1 MALNNKTYFSVLD
14 LTSGFWHCKL
24 DKQSSELCKFSTPF
38 GIYQF
43 LRLPFGLNV
52 SPEIFQKAV
61 YDLFGDI
68 EGVVLYFDDML
79 IVAKTEEEH
88 DQIFLKVIER
98 AKEHNVRFNP
108 SKIQYKR
115 KSVKFLG
122 HVYSESGKT
131 IDPDRVEAIMLLKSP
146 RNVKELQRLLGII
159 NHVREFIPNLAD
171 ETSCLTQLIRK
182 NVHYEW
188 LPFHEEALDRIK
200 SKIVNAVSLVTF
212 DPNKPTEI
220 QCDASKDGLGSCL
233 FQDGHPIAFV
243 SRSLTKAEK
252 NYAQIEKEL
261 LAIVFS
267 VQKFH
272 YYIYG
277 LKKITV
283 FTDHKPL
290 VPIFKQALSDV
301 TSKRITRLLL
311 KTTPYQLEVIYKPG
325 KEMHVADA
333 LSRDFL
339 PCKPDDEVLIT
350 QVHSVINKVVY
361 KSNDIYVQHTKED
374 PTLSQVIK
382 FHYEGWPK
390 NVKWLEGDVKA
401 FFNLRNELS
410 VDDDLLYFRNR
421 LVIPNSLKNQ
431 SLQQLHSGHQG
442 IVKCKSLARETIFWP
457 GINKDIESFVSDC
470 LVCSKFSPAQKKLI
484 MISHDIP
491 NLPYQQVATD
501 ILDFHGDY
509 YLVVIDTYSK
519 WIDAIRMPNKTS
531 EAVIDILKFLFA
543 VHGIP
548 CVVLADNNPFKS
560 YKCAEFAKEL
570 NFKFVSCS
578 PYYHQSNGLA
588 EKAVSIVKQFL
599 RKCANDPRASLENC
613 LLHYR
618 VTPLSGLNASP
629 AQLLMS
635 RQLRTMLPIKTSRL
649 KPSIVPNVV
658 SKLEKKA
665 LTSKMH
671 YDKTAVGT
679 EIEFSPSDYVF
690 VKNPLTSV
698 WEPGIVVEVCS
709 EPRSY
714 MVKTNFSS
722 NIVRRN
728 STFLKPRNV
737 KAPVRTPVYL
747 LPGYNNV
754 EPANVEIP
762 NLEIPVIP
770 EQPHDNV
777 NNEIPNNNV
786 PLQEVNENLR
796 RWRQQLADRF
806 AQPANQNANRTRTRV
821 VKPPERLNL

>member
-1 MALNNKTYFSVLD
+1 MQVDSTKKPVAVPSRRVPFAIKKPYQLYLNQLCDQQIIKKCDNAKGYISPVVIVEKSDSSLRICLDAKDLNEALCRPFYEIPTKEDIGMALNNKTYFSVLD

-88 DQIFLKVIER
+88 DQIFLK
-98 AKEHNVRFNP
+98 
-108 SKIQYKR
+108 
-115 KSVKFLG
+115 
-122 HVYSESGKT
+122 
-131 IDPDRVEAIMLLKSP
+131 
-146 RNVKELQRLLGII
+146 
-159 NHVREFIPNLAD
+159 
-171 ETSCLTQLIRK
+171 
-182 NVHYEW
+182 
-188 LPFHEEALDRIK
+188 
-200 SKIVNAVSLVTF
+200 
-212 DPNKPTEI
+212 
-220 QCDASKDGLGSCL
+220 
-233 FQDGHPIAFV
+233 
-243 SRSLTKAEK
+243 
-252 NYAQIEKEL
+252 
-261 LAIVFS
+261 
-267 VQKFH
+267 
-272 YYIYG
+272 
-277 LKKITV
+277 
-283 FTDHKPL
+283 
-290 VPIFKQALSDV
+290 
-301 TSKRITRLLL
+301 
-311 KTTPYQLEVIYKPG
+311 LEVIYKPG